1 MRALRSHRPD
11 KGHGVPRTKA
21 AGGAFRL
28 LGVVAGLFLILVA
41 SEIRAEPLAA
51 GGFSFSDELGGFT
64 IGRVTGR
71 GTQDDPIVIEKN
83 LTDVEPV
90 IMVIRYDKSSAV
102 GRVGTGR
109 WIAVH
114 LRLVVRNGS
123 GRVWQGFQ
131 VELQEILHK
140 PSIRQDGLSFDQG
153 KLVSANV
160 YSNRFSASQR
170 LFEPYDRILFQDGH
184 VNPADFVDF
193 TMHIT
198 DPTPV
203 KKFYLL
209 LDPQILYSKLLKPA
223 PAERTFG

>member
-1 MRALRSHRPD
+1 MRALRAHRPD
-11 KGHGVPRTKA
+11 TGHIAPRTGA
-21 AGGAFRL
+21 ACGFVRLFGAL
-28 LGVVAGLFLILVA
+28 AALFLFFA
-41 SEIRAEPLAA
+41 APQARAEPLAA

-114 LRLVVRNGS
+114 LRIVVRNGS

-131 VELQEILHK
+131 FELQEILHK

-160 YSNRFSASQR
+160 SSNRFSTSQR
-170 LFEPYDRILFQDGH
+170 LFEPYDRILFRDGH
-184 VNPADFVDF
+184 VNPEDFVDF
-193 TMHIT
+193 RMHIT

-209 LDPQILYSKLLKPA
+209 LDPQLLYS
-223 PAERTFG
+223 

>member
-1 MRALRSHRPD
+1 MRTLPSHRPD
-11 KGHGVPRTKA
+11 KGHGAARTNGA
-21 AGGAFRL
+21 HRAFRL
-28 LGVVAGLFLILVA
+28 VSALAGLFLALSA
-41 SEIRAEPLAA
+41 SGIQAEPLAA

-114 LRLVVRNGS
+114 LRLVVHNGT

-140 PSIRQDGLSFDQG
+140 PSVRQDGLSFDQG

-160 YSNRFSASQR
+160 YSNRFSSSQR
-170 LFEPYDRILFQDGH
+170 LFEPYDRILFSDGH

-193 TMHIT
+193 KMHVT

-209 LDPQILYSKLLKPA
+209 LDPQLLYSNLLGSA
-223 PAERTFG
+223 DRTIG